1 VWPFDNAVF
10 TLGLVRH
17 GRHAPAVDSAIRVIS
32 ALDRIAS
39 PVECYA
45 VVDGEH
51 FVGEADA
58 PARLCWRHWPVRN
71 RVQAFS
77 AAALVVCGAVV
88 EALG

>member
-1 VWPFDNAVF
+1 
-10 TLGLVRH
+10 
-17 GRHAPAVDSAIRVIS
+17 VIS
-32 ALDRIAS
+32 ALERIGS

-58 PARLCWRHWPVRN
+58 AARLCWRHLPVRN

-77 AAALVVCGAVV
+77 AAALVVCGAVL